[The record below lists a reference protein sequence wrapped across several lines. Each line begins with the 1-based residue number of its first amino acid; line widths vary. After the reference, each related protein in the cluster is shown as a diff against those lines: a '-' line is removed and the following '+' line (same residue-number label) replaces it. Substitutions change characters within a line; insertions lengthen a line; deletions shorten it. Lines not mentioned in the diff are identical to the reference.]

1 MEIEMN
7 IRVTGV
13 KKTVS
18 RLIAMQAR
26 AKLFTPVLLKAKKE
40 IQLANAS
47 NFATNGLPVGGWSPL
62 NPQYAAWKMARFPG
76 APPMVQTGKL
86 FSVSRSDAFSTIQ
99 LLNAFYVSSESCAWA
114 NVDTAGDSVRLG
126 CANEEL
132 ANLYRTPIAAS
143 VTK

>member
-1 MEIEMN
+1 MTERTFPICGGAHGGFSGNVYGHGHHE
-7 IRVTGV
+7 
-13 KKTVS
+13 
-18 RLIAMQAR
+18 LY
-26 AKLFTPVLLKAKKE
+26 KE
-40 IQLANAS
+40 IVE
-47 NFATNGLPVGGWSPL
+47 T
-62 NPQYAAWKMARFPG
+62 Y
-76 APPMVQTGKL
+76 QTGKL

-114 NVDTAGDSVRLG
+114 NVVTAGDSVRLG